1 MSFRPSPIHADRNLI
16 SKDEDVSEILNDYF
30 KNAVTSLDINEN
42 KFLLTESNENSDPID
57 HILKTYRFHPSVLK
71 IKGKVPQSKR
81 FFFHNVT
88 LSDIENE
95 LQKLNTKKSST
106 LNNIPTNILKSYA
119 DLCSGTLHNIFNE
132 SLNNGCFPDEL
143 KLADITPIFKKG
155 DATNEKNYRPISVL
169 PVVSKVFERL
179 LQAQISSYFETY
191 LSPHLCGYR
200 KGYNAQHALIT
211 LINKFKSSLDK
222 QGYAGAI
229 LMDLSKAF
237 DTLNHDLL
245 LAKLN
250 AYGFDKQSLLLI
262 KSYLTNRWQRTRIG
276 TTFSSWSELLSG
288 VPQGSVLGPL
298 LFNIYINDLI
308 FTIEQTSVCNYAD
321 DTTLYDCDQN
331 LDYLIK
337 KLEHDSTLAIEWFE
351 SNYMKLNHDKCHFI
365 MSGHK
370 HEYVFAKIGQKL
382 IWEERNVKLLGID
395 SNLLFN
401 KHVRSLYMKASR
413 KLSALTRVVKFMN
426 LQQRRTLMK
435 AFVVSQFN
443 YCPLLWMFHS
453 RTLNNR
459 INNLHERALRIVYKD
474 DDSSFKEFL
483 VKDGSC
489 TIHHYNLKLL
499 AVEMYKVKNNLSPEF
514 MQDIFPE
521 RNIERYNLRKQ
532 VNFQIPGPKTVTYG
546 TESIQFLGSK
556 IWNLIPNDLK
566 SATNLSIFKA
576 NIKKWIPN
584 DCPCRL
590 CKDYIVGVGFMNPS

>member
-1 MSFRPSPIHADRNLI
+1 
-16 SKDEDVSEILNDYF
+16 
-30 KNAVTSLDINEN
+30 
-42 KFLLTESNENSDPID
+42 
-57 HILKTYRFHPSVLK
+57 
-71 IKGKVPQSKR
+71 
-81 FFFHNVT
+81 
-88 LSDIENE
+88 
-95 LQKLNTKKSST
+95 
-106 LNNIPTNILKSYA
+106 
-119 DLCSGTLHNIFNE
+119 
-132 SLNNGCFPDEL
+132 
-143 KLADITPIFKKG
+143 
-155 DATNEKNYRPISVL
+155 
-169 PVVSKVFERL
+169 
-179 LQAQISSYFETY
+179 
-191 LSPHLCGYR
+191 
-200 KGYNAQHALIT
+200 
-211 LINKFKSSLDK
+211 
-222 QGYAGAI
+222 
-229 LMDLSKAF
+229 MDLSKAF

-382 IWEERNVKLLGID
+382 IWEERNVKLLGVEID

-474 DDSSFKEFL
+474 DDSSFKELL

-556 IWNLIPNDLK
+556 IWNLIPNNLK